1 MDNPLC
7 KSVYV
12 VLILFQSF
20 GSSKTFDMKD
30 FDSNNNPIYP
40 KFFCWLILSFT
51 FSYDKDIRAKST

>member
-30 FDSNNNPIYP
+30 FDSNTNPIYP
-40 KFFCWLILSFT
+40 KLFCWLIFT
-51 FSYDKDIRAKST
+51 FSYDKDIWAKST